1 MFMFHMRDVGAIPI
15 FRTITIMKI
24 KEKYKIK
31 RISNNEGK
39 EIILKNHYLHR
50 TRPCSYAFGLFDEED
65 MIGVILYGMP
75 ASRPLCVGVCGKE
88 ESDNVMEL
96 ARLWISDD
104 SMKNAESFFIANTM
118 KYIKEEII
126 ISYSEPQYNHRGV
139 VYQASNF
146 IYCGLSEKRTD
157 IQVKGLE
164 NKHNRH
170 IGSMNDLIKRYGID
184 NVKRIERPRKH
195 RYIYFNCS
203 KGKRKYLLKKLNYEI
218 KPYPKEETPKETPK
232 DLCQIC
238 GAIYTG
244 MTYEQ
249 HEARPF
255 HQDRL

>member
-1 MFMFHMRDVGAIPI
+1 MMFMFHMRDVGAIPI

-118 KYIKEEII
+118 KYINTFKDIPYI
-126 ISYSEPQYNHRGV
+126 FNLGH
-139 VYQASNF
+139 
-146 IYCGLSEKRTD
+146 GLLPETKPDKLS
-157 IQVKGLE
+157 
-164 NKHNRH
+164 
-170 IGSMNDLIKRYGID
+170 SLIKFYR
-184 NVKRIERPRKH
+184 E
-195 RYIYFNCS
+195 
-203 KGKRKYLLKKLNYEI
+203 LN
-218 KPYPKEETPKETPK
+218 
-232 DLCQIC
+232 
-238 GAIYTG
+238 
-244 MTYEQ
+244 
-249 HEARPF
+249 
-255 HQDRL
+255 

>member
-118 KYIKEEII
+118 KYIKEEIMVLTI
-126 ISYSEPQYNHRGV
+126 GQLIYYNW
-139 VYQASNF
+139 
-146 IYCGLSEKRTD
+146 GLSAMVILMED
-157 IQVKGLE
+157 IQ
-164 NKHNRH
+164 
-170 IGSMNDLIKRYGID
+170 I
-184 NVKRIERPRKH
+184 
-195 RYIYFNCS
+195 
-203 KGKRKYLLKKLNYEI
+203 
-218 KPYPKEETPKETPK
+218 
-232 DLCQIC
+232 
-238 GAIYTG
+238 
-244 MTYEQ
+244 
-249 HEARPF
+249 
-255 HQDRL
+255 